1 MITNV
6 YRYLTTCQA
15 VTHCVCVL
23 SHARPFATL
32 WTVARQAPL
41 SMKIFRQ
48 EYWSWLP
55 FPTPGDLSDPGIK
68 TVSPISP
75 ALAGRFFTTAPPGK
89 PSKPPRWASLLL
101 IPVYRQTARRQWQ
114 PTPVLL
120 PGKSHGRKSLVGCS
134 PRGR

>member
-68 TVSPISP
+68 TASPV
-75 ALAGRFFTTAPPGK
+75 APEFVPIK
-89 PSKPPRWASLLL
+89 N
-101 IPVYRQTARRQWQ
+101 T
-114 PTPVLL
+114 
-120 PGKSHGRKSLVGCS
+120 
-134 PRGR
+134 

>member
-48 EYWSWLP
+48 EYWSRLP
-55 FPTPGDLSDPGIK
+55 FFSPRNLPGPRIESMSLA
-68 TVSPISP
+68 SP
-75 ALAGRFFTTAPPGK
+75 ALAGGFFT
-89 PSKPPRWASLLL
+89 S
-101 IPVYRQTARRQWQ
+101 
-114 PTPVLL
+114 
-120 PGKSHGRKSLVGCS
+120 
-134 PRGR
+134 